1 MDIKQLL
8 GDKYREDMT
17 HEELLEAL
25 AEIKLETQ
33 TTEPDLTGYI
43 EKSKFDEVS
52 SQLAKAKKDLSA
64 TTAKTQTTEE
74 QLETLREQ
82 IAEAERLR
90 ATDNSRNKAV
100 AAFLKAGL
108 SEEAYEP
115 LLEAIVSE
123 DEGATLGRVTQIVD
137 VLAKQKNEAV
147 DVAKAELIKNN
158 PKPDSTSTGSGEMT
172 QEAFLALSFEE
183 RTKLYQTD
191 PVRYEQLAAE
201 TTKNL

>member
-25 AEIKLETQ
+25 AELKLETQ
-33 TTEPDLTGYI
+33 ITAPDLTGYI

-52 SQLAKAKKDLSA
+52 SQLAKAKRDLSA

-74 QLETLREQ
+74 QLETLRGQ

-108 SEEAYEP
+108 DEEAYEP

-123 DEGATLGRVTQIVD
+123 DEGATLGRVTQIVN
-137 VLAKQKNEAV
+137 VLAKQKTEAV

-191 PVRYEQLAAE
+191 PARYEQLAAE
-201 TTKNL
+201 ATKNL